1 MNLSEEAPLSA
12 RPGPPNG
19 PIEVTV
25 VESPSCHFCADAH
38 QVLEQLAA
46 DGYMFRVVTLDVRDA
61 AGQDLMRRHGAG
73 MSPLVLVNGAYF
85 SQGRLPRR
93 KLTKLLESSTGYATV
108 ESRGV

>member
-1 MNLSEEAPLSA
+1 LST

-19 PIEVTV
+19 PTEVTV

-38 QVLEQLAA
+38 QALAQLAA
-46 DGYMFRVVTLDVRDA
+46 DGHEFRVVTLDVRDA

-73 MSPLVLVNGAYF
+73 MSPLVLVNGAFF

-93 KLTKLLESSTGYATV
+93 KLTKLLQHSTGHTVV
-108 ESRGV
+108 ESRGA

>member
-1 MNLSEEAPLSA
+1 MST

-19 PIEVTV
+19 PTEVTV

-38 QVLEQLAA
+38 QALEQLAA
-46 DGYMFRVVTLDVRDA
+46 DGHGFRVVTLDVRDA
-61 AGQDLMRRHGAG
+61 AGQDLMRQHGAG

-93 KLTKLLESSTGYATV
+93 KLTKLLERSAERVAV
-108 ESRGV
+108 ESHGAER